1 MSVVDARGMDLR
13 VSRML
18 LKYSPMYVGVA
29 VMTPSSVETWL
40 LYDLKSS
47 RDTITSSATRRAVE
61 LTLLLLGIQA
71 GRRSVLGI

>member
-1 MSVVDARGMDLR
+1 
-13 VSRML
+13 
-18 LKYSPMYVGVA
+18 
-29 VMTPSSVETWL
+29 MTPSSVETWL